1 MADLSSNSSRL
12 GHADGTGRM
21 VRCRSS
27 FTATARSRPAC
38 VHGHHQTDL
47 TYPDGD
53 EHSGNAENLALGF
66 ILNNNASTGTAGDG
80 ASAMW
85 LHDHD
90 TQQQPQRSPYV
101 PSSSLVELTRQAIV
115 RSNSFD
121 DRRGHAP
128 SLSSSGAQRA
138 ANSQVPRR
146 RPALADYASSP
157 SPVSSCIQHMQV
169 SSPATTRRPRTASS
183 SAFHGDDGA
192 TEQSK
197 LEKKRGRMCKTE
209 GCKNYIVHKGLCC
222 RHGGGKKC
230 SIEGCTTSA
239 KHLGLCWKHGGS
251 TECDIDG
258 CTKRAKARRLCWAHG
273 GGTRC
278 TNAECEKVAVT
289 GGLCWAHGGGKRCN
303 FDDCNK
309 PAYERKHNFCTK
321 HHAEMQ
327 HVNYFEV

>member
-1 MADLSSNSSRL
+1 MSRRHSPIAAAGRLARVHNHHQLYLDGGLAPADVGDPLNANEHPKDSDKLTLNFILSNRAARAADVPAASAVRQADLVCGVGLCQLQPYAPMPVVETVYAR
-12 GHADGTGRM
+12 
-21 VRCRSS
+21 VRSYGSASPSS
-27 FTATARSRPAC
+27 FPGPTMANYANSRSRAARS
-38 VHGHHQTDL
+38 VKD
-47 TYPDGD
+47 
-53 EHSGNAENLALGF
+53 
-66 ILNNNASTGTAGDG
+66 
-80 ASAMW
+80 
-85 LHDHD
+85 
-90 TQQQPQRSPYV
+90 SPSFHV
-101 PSSSLVELTRQAIV
+101 SSLIQGVEM
-115 RSNSFD
+115 N
-121 DRRGHAP
+121 
-128 SLSSSGAQRA
+128 
-138 ANSQVPRR
+138 
-146 RPALADYASSP
+146 
-157 SPVSSCIQHMQV
+157 
-169 SSPATTRRPRTASS
+169 SPATGRCTRDSAGTAAASV
-183 SAFHGDDGA
+183 
-192 TEQSK
+192 ERSK